1 MPSTQPREPRR
12 AGPADRRALSEV
24 IEPVVAKAG
33 YDVEGLTVSSAGR
46 RSLVRVVVDS
56 DAGVGLDDIATLSH
70 DISAALDD
78 RDGDG
83 LGGIMGGAP
92 YVLEVTSPGVDR
104 PLSQPRHWRRSVG
117 RLVKVDL
124 DGGPSQQGRVVSADD
139 SGADLDADGERVRID
154 YAAVR
159 SARVQVEFKHPKEA
173 GREH

>member
-1 MPSTQPREPRR
+1 MPDGRPHDARR
-12 AGPADRRALSEV
+12 RRDDQQQIVDV
-24 IEPVVAKAG
+24 IEPVIAKAG
-33 YDVEGLTVSSAGR
+33 YDLESLTVSSAGR

-70 DISAALDD
+70 AISTTLDD

-104 PLSQPRHWRRSVG
+104 PLAQPRHWRRSVG
-117 RLVKVDL
+117 RLVKIDL
-124 DGGPSQQGRVVSADD
+124 DGGPARLGRVVSADD
-139 SGADLDADGERVRID
+139 SGADLDADGELVRID